1 VGAKFTFGNFAV
13 FGQYE
18 IDDGLISAGNLAY
31 GYLRG
36 SGVTGVDDGA
46 DLWMLGGTYTMG
58 NNTLYGAYSSGDDA
72 DGAQLNGASVDTGY
86 DAWEVG
92 AIHSMSKQTLVYL
105 GYGDISYNENDV
117 DDSTGFA
124 LGMKHKF

>member
-1 VGAKFTFGNFAV
+1 
-13 FGQYE
+13 
-18 IDDGLISAGNLAY
+18 
-31 GYLRG
+31 
-36 SGVTGVDDGA
+36 
-46 DLWMLGGTYTMG
+46 MG
-58 NNTLYGAYSSGDDA
+58 NNTLYGAYSSADNADDVEV
-72 DGAQLNGASVDTGY
+72 NGVGVNADTGY

-105 GYGDISYNENDV
+105 GYGDVSYNENSV